1 MKTLEQLLKIVKK
14 ANKNQLW
21 HMIYD
26 FEMLGF
32 YREDKR
38 QQRGF
43 IIECLT
49 NCYTTEKNP
58 RYDTFDDDSLRM
70 ERAVITA
77 MLHK

>member
-1 MKTLEQLLKIVKK
+1 MSTLETLLNKVKK

-21 HMIYD
+21 HIIYD
-26 FEMLGF
+26 FELIGF

-38 QQRGF
+38 QQRQF
-43 IIECLT
+43 IIECLQ
-49 NCYTTEKNP
+49 NCYKTELNE
-58 RYDTFDDDSLRM
+58 YGIHDDDSLRM

>member
-1 MKTLEQLLKIVKK
+1 MKTLEQLLQIVKK

-26 FEMLGF
+26 FNSIGF

-38 QQRGF
+38 QQRQF
-43 IIECLT
+43 IIDCLT
-49 NCYTTEKNP
+49 ANYTTELN
-58 RYDTFDDDSLRM
+58 RHGNHDEDSLRM

>member
-1 MKTLEQLLKIVKK
+1 MKTLEQLLQIVKK

-21 HMIYD
+21 RMIYD

-38 QQRGF
+38 QQRQF
-43 IIECLT
+43 IIDCLT
-49 NCYTTEKNP
+49 HCYTTEINE
-58 RYDTFDDDSLRM
+58 YGIHNNDSLSM
-70 ERAVITA
+70 ERAVVTA

>member
-1 MKTLEQLLKIVKK
+1 MKTLEELLKIVKK
-14 ANKNQLW
+14 ANRHQLW

-26 FEMLGF
+26 FEMIGF

-38 QQRGF
+38 KQRQF
-43 IIECLT
+43 IIECLQ
-49 NCYTTEKNP
+49 NCYKTELDEYG
-58 RYDTFDDDSLRM
+58 RHEYDSLRM

>member
-1 MKTLEQLLKIVKK
+1 MKTLEQLLDTVKR
-14 ANKNQLW
+14 ANKIQLW

-38 QQRGF
+38 KQRQF
-43 IIECLT
+43 IIECLK
-49 NCYTTEKNP
+49 NNYTTELNI
-58 RYDTFDDDSLRM
+58 YGNHDSDSLRM
-70 ERAVITA
+70 EKAVITA

>member
-1 MKTLEQLLKIVKK
+1 MKTLEELLKKVKK

-21 HMIYD
+21 YMIYD
-26 FEMLGF
+26 FEKIGF

-38 QQRGF
+38 QQRQF
-43 IIECLT
+43 IIECLQ
-49 NCYTTEKNP
+49 NCYRTNLNEYYTH
-58 RYDTFDDDSLRM
+58 DDDSLRM

>member
-1 MKTLEQLLKIVKK
+1 MKTLEALLEIVKK

-26 FEMLGF
+26 FEMIGF

-49 NCYTTEKNP
+49 NCYKTELDTWGL
-58 RYDTFDDDSLRM
+58 YDDTSLEM
-70 ERAVITA
+70 ERAVVTA